1 MERLQ
6 STRKAMCTSS
16 LRWFLL
22 CEGGLFLSLTLSVS
36 LFLLSLSVFMVKLLL
51 YLKDIRMRKGKKVRM
66 KRRKL
71 ATDPEVAFFMMTE
84 RRKVNMM
91 MEMP

>member
-1 MERLQ
+1 M
-6 STRKAMCTSS
+6 
-16 LRWFLL
+16 
-22 CEGGLFLSLTLSVS
+22 
-36 LFLLSLSVFMVKLLL
+36 MVLVMTFG
-51 YLKDIRMRKGKKVRM
+51 KDIRYKYLSDMRMRNGRKVRM

>member
-1 MERLQ
+1 MVDKERLQ
-6 STRKAMCTSS
+6 SRRKAMCTSS
-16 LRWFLL
+16 LGDFYHVD
-22 CEGGLFLSLTLSVS
+22 CDI
-36 LFLLSLSVFMVKLLL
+36 KAA
-51 YLKDIRMRKGKKVRM
+51 YLREMRMRNGRNVRM
-66 KRRKL
+66 KSRKL